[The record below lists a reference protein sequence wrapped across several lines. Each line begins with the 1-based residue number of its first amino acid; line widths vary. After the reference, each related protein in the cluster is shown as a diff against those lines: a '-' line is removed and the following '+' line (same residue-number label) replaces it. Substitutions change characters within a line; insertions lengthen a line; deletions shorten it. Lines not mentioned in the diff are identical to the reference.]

1 MRFNTLSMRVRIFPY
16 GPGPPIPV
24 RWDSSCDLCN
34 CTINRG
40 CWISRSS
47 AMKCFHTVML
57 ICGAVGL
64 TGLSSCHP
72 STTRSASPSPVSI
85 APSPTPT
92 VEQITARTQA
102 SFERAIFYKPREDS
116 MTGLEMTFA
125 PLLVQEVA
133 VGDAPGA
140 PGFGAAVAIDQSRA
154 RIDSEKP
161 TLYATTVTTA
171 IDGVDREQVVYV
183 WRYPAPTGGERC
195 ISCEGRGVRIT
206 LGQDGLPL
214 VWEALSTDTRT
225 RVLFIAESLEQA
237 ARREFGEPL
246 PGRRFS
252 IERAA
257 DEAPDVVVARI
268 IDDGPVPMGPYVYLN
283 APPSRAVTTVLC
295 RCSPSQ
301 VEAFIETR
309 YYDLRPL
316 ETFDPSGGGLMRWAV
331 GWPGSFGPGGVD
343 DLRSSSCPRSSSPP
357 PPKEVGHP
365 SVTGKSLD
373 CILRWP
379 KM

>member
-1 MRFNTLSMRVRIFPY
+1 MVQGASRFNREAAA
-16 GPGPPIPV
+16 PV
-24 RWDSSCDLCN
+24 CAVAEDTVNYSSIIALACSVVL
-34 CTINRG
+34 G
-40 CWISRSS
+40 
-47 AMKCFHTVML
+47 
-57 ICGAVGL
+57 
-64 TGLSSCHP
+64 GLSACRP
-72 STTRSASPSPVSI
+72 SAGR
-85 APSPTPT
+85 PTPT
-92 VEQITARTQA
+92 GNPRRIVDAPRRPKPEQIIAWTEL
-102 SFERAIFYKPREDS
+102 SFQRAIFYKPREDS

-125 PLLVQEVA
+125 PLIVQEVA
-133 VGDAPGA
+133 DGDATA
-140 PGFGAAVAIDQSRA
+140 PNSFGALVAVDGSRA

-161 TLYATTVTTA
+161 TLYATAVTMGINGA
-171 IDGVDREQVVYV
+171 DHEQVVYV
-183 WRYPAPTGGERC
+183 WRYPAVDRGGRS
-195 ISCEGRGVRIT
+195 ISREGRGVRIT
-206 LGQDGLPL
+206 LGQDGSPL

-225 RVLFIAESLEQA
+225 TVLFIAESLEQA
-237 ARREFGEPL
+237 ARREFGDPL

-309 YYDLRPL
+309 YYDLVPL
-316 ETFDPSGGGLMRWAV
+316 KTMDPSSGGLMRWAV
-331 GWPGSFGPGGVD
+331 GWPRSFGPGGVD
-343 DLRSSSCPRSSSPP
+343 EWRSASCPRSSSPP

-365 SVTGKSLD
+365 SGKSLD
-373 CILRWP
+373 RILRWP